1 MAGRIVKAVSGAVDT
16 PVTVKFRLGWDE
28 DSINAVE
35 MAKILEA
42 NGAKALTL
50 HARTRMQMYAPSA
63 RWEYI
68 RKVKEAVSVPVIG
81 NGDVASAGD
90 ALRMLRE
97 TGCDLVMVGRGA
109 LGAPWVFSQIKA
121 ALVRPAG
128 ASYSLRRTA
137 DVYYAAAYS
146 AFVFQQRGIC
156 GNERGQKPLRMVSE
170 RITGR
175 GGSAPAGLPS
185 GQVGGFGGSD
195 PKGLGAKSTGRRSDT
210 GIENSNCQEV
220 VQDGEKRTGR

>member
-1 MAGRIVKAVSGAVDT
+1 MDI

-121 ALVRPAG
+121 ALSGQPEPPTPSVEQRMSIMRRHIQLLCSNKGEYVGMKEARSHCG
-128 ASYSLRRTA
+128 WYLKGLRG
-137 DVYYAAAYS
+137 AAALR
-146 AFVFQQRGIC
+146 QQACRLAKLGDLEDLI
-156 GNERGQKPLRMVSE
+156 QKVLEQNPRDDAQ
-170 RITGR
+170 I
-175 GGSAPAGLPS
+175 
-185 GQVGGFGGSD
+185 
-195 PKGLGAKSTGRRSDT
+195 
-210 GIENSNCQEV
+210 QE
-220 VQDGEKRTGR
+220 